1 MAPRGWPSRSGFCIV
16 AAVKSLDRRSFLRAL
31 SGAAALTP
39 AEGALAGE
47 GVARPINGDILAS
60 RAPPDF
66 RVLDLTLE
74 GDKRLATRVAIFVP
88 NHLAKG
94 EKVPLLVLLHGLG
107 ETWDQ
112 GVGAFAWVERY
123 GLGNAYARLRRPP
136 VTRTSRL
143 TSLLPDARLAEL
155 NASLAA
161 RPFRGLAIACPF
173 TPNVMKRSDPAAAL
187 DAYAGWLADV
197 VVPRARSEA
206 PVLADAAHTS
216 LDGVSLGGY
225 LGLEVFVRR
234 PDVFGALGV
243 VQSAMSPLKVPIYAE
258 KIAAIHAAAL
268 KAGKPAPTFHIET
281 TGSDPMYNLNLALAN
296 ELTRRGVANDFVV
309 LPGSHDQTFLREAG
323 SMEMLLW
330 HDRRPR

>member
-1 MAPRGWPSRSGFCIV
+1 V
-16 AAVKSLDRRSFLRAL
+16 EAVKSLDRRSFFRVLGA
-31 SGAAALTP
+31 SAGAAAFAGAPRALA
-39 AEGALAGE
+39 AEGDAKPSSAD
-47 GVARPINGDILAS
+47 VLAS
-60 RAPPDF
+60 RTPPDL
-66 RVLDLTLE
+66 RVLDLALE

-88 NHLAKG
+88 NHLAPG

-123 GLGNAYARLRRPP
+123 GLGTAYARLRRPL

-143 TSLLPDARLAEL
+143 VSLLPDARLAEL

-161 RPFRGLAIACPF
+161 RPFRGLAIACPY
-173 TPNVMKRSDPAAAL
+173 TPNVVKLPDPAAAL
-187 DAYAGWLADV
+187 DAYAGWVADV

-206 PVLADAAHTS
+206 PVFTDAAHTS

-234 PDVFGALGV
+234 PDVFGALGL
-243 VQSAMSPLKVPIYAE
+243 VQSAMSPLKVPVYAE

-268 KAGKPAPTFHIET
+268 SAGRPPPTFHIET
-281 TGSDPMYNLNLALAN
+281 THADPMHDLNLAFAN
-296 ELTRRGVANDFVV
+296 ELTRRGVANDFVA

>member
-1 MAPRGWPSRSGFCIV
+1 MT
-16 AAVKSLDRRSFLRAL
+16 AVKSLDRRSFLHAL
-31 SGAAALTP
+31 SGAAALAAAP
-39 AEGALAGE
+39 RALAGE
-47 GVARPINGDILAS
+47 GEARPINADVLAS
-60 RAPPDF
+60 RTPPDF
-66 RVLDLTLE
+66 RVLDLALE

-88 NHLAKG
+88 NHLAKD

-143 TSLLPDARLAEL
+143 ASLLPDARLAEL

-161 RPFRGLAIACPF
+161 RPFRGLAIACPY
-173 TPNVMKRSDPAAAL
+173 TPNIAKQPDPAAAL
-187 DAYAGWLADV
+187 DAYAGWIADV
-197 VVPRARSEA
+197 VVPRARGEA
-206 PVLADAAHTS
+206 PVLDGAAHSS

-234 PDVFGALGV
+234 PDAFGAVGV
-243 VQSAMSPLKVPIYAE
+243 VQSAMNSLKVPVYAE
-258 KIAAIHAAAL
+258 KIAAIHAAAIQ
-268 KAGKPAPTFHIET
+268 AGRPPPTFHIET
-281 TGSDPMYNLNLALAN
+281 THADPMHDLNLALSN